1 MHPSLGKSLRTSLPS
16 FLEGSSLLTIT
27 IQGLLKRLTSLGA
40 ERVRL
45 VSKAG
50 KFDLHRHDSTVKLFE
65 GIRL

>member
-1 MHPSLGKSLRTSLPS
+1 LPS

-45 VSKAG
+45 VSEAG
-50 KFDLHRHDSTVKLFE
+50 EFNLHRHDGTIKLLK
-65 GIRL
+65 GIGL